1 MRVERFY
8 EAYVERRRRK
18 KPEGKAGSKVGLL
31 GLKKSALAG
40 EGG

>member
-1 MRVERFY
+1 M
-8 EAYVERRRRK
+8 
-18 KPEGKAGSKVGLL
+18 KPMLKEEGESLGEAGSKVGLL